1 MQRIYPIIILR
12 VQFYIMFENVELV
25 QRILSPL
32 FQRVQLIATCRK
44 RDVYSKTFKSITSP
58 IFDKLKVLTHTATHI
73 INLSLSHRVESFIP
87 ECCQILAWMSSQV
100 RCLMPELATEIDAAY
115 AAIFQ
120 LLPSGYLLQFEVI
133 EFRHCVGKNGYQHSK
148 AWNNFIT
155 AVKAC
160 KVPYWLKDAVRRR
173 FRNVIPGQVGSLF
186 FSSPVLEVFS
196 DS

>member
-1 MQRIYPIIILR
+1 
-12 VQFYIMFENVELV
+12 
-25 QRILSPL
+25 
-32 FQRVQLIATCRK
+32 
-44 RDVYSKTFKSITSP
+44 
-58 IFDKLKVLTHTATHI
+58 
-73 INLSLSHRVESFIP
+73 
-87 ECCQILAWMSSQV
+87 MSSQV
-100 RCLMPELATEIDAAY
+100 RYLLPALATEIDAAY

-120 LLPSGYLLQFEVI
+120 LLPPGYLLQLEIVEI
-133 EFRHCVGKNGYQHSK
+133 RCCVGKNGYHHSK

-186 FSSPVLEVFS
+186 FSSPVLEVSF